1 MLYVGDDSVSPGS
14 DIAGK
19 DKDNV
24 EPSEDAGEDDY
35 DVISDSDEEAI
46 SVANNQTLSDA
57 SSNRYNAVY

>member
-1 MLYVGDDSVSPGS
+1 MSPGS